1 MITGELK
8 NKIDSLWDV
17 FAAGGLPPLQKSSNK
32 LKFAIKHGHAGI
44 GYYDSDSVIE
54 ANPDVG
60 VKLYANRIST
70 YWMNCADGGI
80 YSIHGA
86 INHEYVIATDYVYNH
101 IGYDYGF
108 LPIVSDFYCSE
119 LVNYAWKEAGYD
131 LRGGALP

>member
-1 MITGELK
+1 
-8 NKIDSLWDV
+8 
-17 FAAGGLPPLQKSSNK
+17 
-32 LKFAIKHGHAGI
+32 
-44 GYYDSDSVIE
+44 
-54 ANPDVG
+54 
-60 VKLYANRIST
+60 
-70 YWMNCADGGI
+70 MNCADGGI

-131 LRGGALP
+131 LRGGALPWTVLLPIHLMKDADTYLKVAAGWKKYLY